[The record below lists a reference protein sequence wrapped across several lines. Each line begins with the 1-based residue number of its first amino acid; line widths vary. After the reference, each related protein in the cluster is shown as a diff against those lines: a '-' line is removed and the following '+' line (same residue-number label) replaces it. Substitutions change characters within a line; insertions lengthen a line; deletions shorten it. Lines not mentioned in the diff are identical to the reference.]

1 MVKNTRRLAGSR
13 RITPDWGDA
22 IIHIIQDF
30 IRESSQG
37 HLSGKAW
44 AHKSRNVREFANSSL
59 WGGYKD
65 SLDPA
70 LSDLNG
76 WYRNRSEG
84 IEVGSVGRSVAIFHS
99 WFHVYKGHQLR
110 WWDTQGNDPSM
121 SDETRHS
128 LVHDGCFSPKMRFT
142 LLFILAYSALKSPVS
157 QVRYHLKT
165 LIEQHSNCQ
174 LSYAAYKW
182 ELCCCC
188 CKKLPGSLSWVI
200 STP

>member
-1 MVKNTRRLAGSR
+1 MRAARATSVERLG
-13 RITPDWGDA
+13 
-22 IIHIIQDF
+22 HIEAKMF
-30 IRESSQG
+30 GSSQI
-37 HLSGKAW
+37 L
-44 AHKSRNVREFANSSL
+44 L
-59 WGGYKD
+59 Y
-65 SLDPA
+65 
-70 LSDLNG
+70 
-76 WYRNRSEG
+76 
-84 IEVGSVGRSVAIFHS
+84 EVGTKIPYTQLCLIWMVDIVTGLKVLRSVRSVGRSLFFILDFM
-99 WFHVYKGHQLR
+99 FTR
-110 WWDTQGNDPSM
+110 SM

-174 LSYAAYKW
+174 LSYVAYKW
-182 ELCCCC
+182 ELCCC

>member
-1 MVKNTRRLAGSR
+1 MELLSQPKMKYFEEELMVKNNRSQQVEENNT
-13 RITPDWGDA
+13 WGDA

-30 IRESSQG
+30 IRESSKG

-44 AHKSRNVREFANSSL
+44 AHRSQNVREFANSSL

-65 SLDPA
+65 SLHPA

-84 IEVGSVGRSVAIFHS
+84 IEVGSVGRSLFFILDFM
-99 WFHVYKGHQLR
+99 FTR
-110 WWDTQGNDPSM
+110 SM

-142 LLFILAYSALKSPVS
+142 LLFILAY
-157 QVRYHLKT
+157 
-165 LIEQHSNCQ
+165 
-174 LSYAAYKW
+174 
-182 ELCCCC
+182 
-188 CKKLPGSLSWVI
+188 
-200 STP
+200 

>member
-30 IRESSQG
+30 IRESSKG

-84 IEVGSVGRSVAIFHS
+84 IEVGSVGRSVGRYFSFLIS
-99 WFHVYKGHQLR
+99 CL
-110 WWDTQGNDPSM
+110 QGTPA
-121 SDETRHS
+121 S
-128 LVHDGCFSPKMRFT
+128 LVRYTREWSLDVRWNTPFFSTRWLFFT
-142 LLFILAYSALKSPVS
+142 KDEIYPALYISIFGVKIPSKSSTVS
-157 QVRYHLKT
+157 PENFDRT
-165 LIEQHSNCQ
+165 
-174 LSYAAYKW
+174 AF
-182 ELCCCC
+182 
-188 CKKLPGSLSWVI
+188 
-200 STP
+200 